1 MRCAAPAFVAL
12 LLCAGGCVYSVKLV
26 PPHITASDLDAPGA
40 AVFAIAAFKD
50 ERPEKP
56 HIGDTIQHCIM
67 DGILVFGPI
76 SHKSRIPPEKL
87 IPETLAVFMKERGFN
102 TRITEDPLAGDAD
115 YVITGT
121 IREFHFSTPSADFVP
136 AKMRVAWTAA
146 VIDARGRK
154 VLQRR
159 IDATGTKLLGFGTN
173 SFFNI
178 EPFVRKTL
186 YDSIEQFLA
195 SEDLQALLWRVRE
208 PDG

>member
-1 MRCAAPAFVAL
+1 MKCAVPALVVL
-12 LLCAGGCVYSVKLV
+12 LLGAGGCVYTVKLV
-26 PPHITASDLDAPGA
+26 PPHITASELDAPGA
-40 AVFAIAAFKD
+40 AVFAIVPFKD
-50 ERPEKP
+50 QHPEKP
-56 HIGDTIQHCIM
+56 LIGDTIQHCIM
-67 DGILVFGPI
+67 DGILVFGHI
-76 SHKSRIPPEKL
+76 SHKSRIRIEKL
-87 IPETLAVFMKERGFN
+87 IPETLAASMKERGFN

-121 IREFHFSTPSADFVP
+121 ITEFHFSTPSADFVP
-136 AKMRVAWTAA
+136 AKMRIAWAA
-146 VIDARGRK
+146 HVTDTRGRR

-159 IDATGTKLLGFGTN
+159 LHATGTKLLGFGTN

-195 SEDLQALLWRVRE
+195 SEELQALLWRVRE